1 MQSDTR
7 LTTLL
12 ADLTSG
18 DEARAEAA
26 ACALAET
33 PEAALAALGPL
44 LHSEDVDRR
53 WWSVRTLGQMQA
65 PPPDWLIQALADKS
79 AEVRAA
85 AALALSTHPV
95 EDAAPALV
103 QALQDEDSIVAIL
116 AVNAVVAIGKPA
128 VPALLNAYP
137 SSSPR
142 GRIQTM
148 RALAEI
154 QDHRAIP
161 LMLKATEQDS
171 AMLYHWA
178 EQGLERLGLNMVY
191 IKPE

>member
-1 MQSDTR
+1 MKSETR
-7 LTTLL
+7 QDALL

-26 ACALAET
+26 ACELAEVGESVV
-33 PEAALAALGPL
+33 PSLEPL
-44 LHSEDVDRR
+44 FRSQDDDRR
-53 WWSVRTLGQMQA
+53 WWAVRTLGQMQV
-65 PPPDWLIQALADKS
+65 PRTDWLIKALADRS

-85 AALALSTHPV
+85 AALALSMHPA

-103 QALQDEDSIVAIL
+103 HALQDEDSIVAIL
-116 AVNAVVAIGKPA
+116 AVNAVVAIGKAA
-128 VPALLNAYP
+128 VPALLDAYP
-137 SSSPR
+137 NSSQR
-142 GRIQTM
+142 GRIQSM

-178 EQGLERLGLNMVY
+178 EEGLERLGLNMVY

>member
-1 MQSDTR
+1 MSSDSR
-7 LTTLL
+7 QAGLL

-26 ACALAET
+26 ALELAEVGDAGL
-33 PEAALAALGPL
+33 PALEPL
-44 LHSEDVDRR
+44 LRSADVDRR
-53 WWSVRTLGQMQA
+53 WWAVRTLGQMQT
-65 PPPDWLIQALADKS
+65 PPSGWLIEALSDNS
-79 AEVRAA
+79 SEVRAA
-85 AALALSTHPV
+85 AALALSTHPA

-116 AVNAVVAIGKPA
+116 AVNAIVAIGQPA
-128 VPALLNAYP
+128 VPALLDAYP
-137 SSSPR
+137 NSTPR
-142 GRIQTM
+142 GRIQSM
-148 RALAEI
+148 RALAEL

-161 LMLKATEQDS
+161 LMLKATEQES

>member
-1 MQSDTR
+1 MKSETR
-7 LTTLL
+7 QAALL

-18 DEARAEAA
+18 DEVRAEAA
-26 ACALAET
+26 ACELAEAGD
-33 PEAALAALGPL
+33 AALVALEPL
-44 LHSEDVDRR
+44 LHSDDVDRR
-53 WWSVRTLGQMQA
+53 WWAVRTLGQMQS
-65 PPPDWLIQALADKS
+65 PRPDWLIQALADNS

-85 AALALSTHPV
+85 SALALSTHPV

-103 QALQDEDSIVAIL
+103 EALQDEDSIVAIL
-116 AVNAVVAIGKPA
+116 AVNAVIAIGKAA
-128 VPALLNAYP
+128 VPALLDAYP
-137 SSSPR
+137 NSTAR
-142 GRIQTM
+142 GRIQSM
-148 RALAEI
+148 RALAEL

>member
-1 MQSDTR
+1 MSSDSR
-7 LTTLL
+7 QAALL

-26 ACALAET
+26 ALELAQLGD
-33 PEAALAALGPL
+33 AALPALGPL
-44 LHSEDVDRR
+44 LRSADVDRR
-53 WWSVRTLGQMQA
+53 WWAVRTLGQMQT
-65 PPPDWLIQALADKS
+65 PPSGWLIEALSDNS
-79 AEVRAA
+79 SEVRAA
-85 AALALSTHPV
+85 AALALSIHPV

-103 QALQDEDSIVAIL
+103 QALQDEDSIVAVL
-116 AVNAVVAIGKPA
+116 AVNAIVAIGKAA
-128 VPALLNAYP
+128 VPALLDAYP
-137 SSSPR
+137 NSNPR
-142 GRIQTM
+142 GRIQSM
-148 RALAEI
+148 RALAEL

-161 LMLKATEQDS
+161 LMLKATEQES